1 MPNNRKITKKTIKG
15 KEGLHPGSRKA
26 AQLTR
31 VQLRVEKLKGNN
43 KARKDHV
50 AARVQRPLFFIHSL
64 SSPNPLTLSSLKAL
78 ITEVY
83 LKRHDPRIEEL
94 TRERRPGRPKPKE
107 LLDLEEVKRRE
118 TGEYETGM
126 EVPDLTHPPTTL
138 LIHSWLSAP
147 NPPSIDHSHI
157 DLLRHIRVSPNG
169 DVLLTKEG
177 RTGEMGL
184 GNWKGEGEGDDWTS
198 FLEGVNANE
207 RQGQEME
214 E

>member
-50 AARVQRPLFFIHSL
+50 SAKVQRPLFFIHSL
-64 SSPNPLTLSSLKAL
+64 SSPNPLTLPSLKAL

-107 LLDLEEVKRRE
+107 LLDLEEVKKRE

-138 LIHSWLSAP
+138 LIHSWLSSP

-157 DLLRHIRVSPNG
+157 DLLRHIRVSPHG
-169 DVLLTKEG
+169 EVLLTKEG
-177 RTGEMGL
+177 RTEEMGL
-184 GNWKGEGEGDDWTS
+184 GNWKGEGEGDNWTT
-198 FLEGVNANE
+198 FLEGVSTE
-207 RQGQEME
+207 KQGQEME